1 MGPRTQ
7 ILVNIEV
14 VDDNGIRSVER
25 ELVHYQWGGYSNI
38 MFLSLKNFFTNVK
51 LFLGGIETKDIIFTE
66 KKNKEYNMLRNNLIN
81 VLKNPYCTFEIN
93 EIMPDEKILEIKKA
107 EKTGFFLETF
117 NYADYENGAIFVD
130 LFVNLQTN
138 EKYCKWAFLNYETY
152 ETDISEN
159 FIELEELKTIWKL
172 NSKNFKKI
180 TNIVKNINKEELL
193 VNAGNGNV
201 KDFKIEYDK
210 EHISEIFK
218 YPY

>member
-1 MGPRTQ
+1 MGQRTQ

-51 LFLGGIETKDIIFTE
+51 LFLGGMETKDIIFTE

-81 VLKNPYCTFEIN
+81 TLKNPYCTF
-93 EIMPDEKILEIKKA
+93 ILSEMSNKNNILKMK
-107 EKTGFFLETF
+107 EKTGFFLKAF
-117 NYADYENGAIFVD
+117 DYVDCENGAIFVD

-138 EKYCKWAFLNYETY
+138 EKYCKWSFLNYE
-152 ETDISEN
+152 EDISEN
-159 FIELEELKTIWKL
+159 FIELEELKEIWKL
-172 NSKNFKKI
+172 NAKEFKKI
-180 TNIVKNINKEELL
+180 TNIVKNIKKEELL

-201 KDFKIEYDK
+201 KDFKIEYDR

>member
-1 MGPRTQ
+1 MGQRTQ

>member
-1 MGPRTQ
+1 MGQRTQ

-14 VDDNGIRSVER
+14 VDDNGIRSIER

-51 LFLGGIETKDIIFTE
+51 LFLGGTETKDIIFTE
-66 KKNKEYNMLRNNLIN
+66 KKNKEYNVLRNNLIN
-81 VLKNPYCTFEIN
+81 ALKNPYCTFIFSEMSN
-93 EIMPDEKILEIKKA
+93 KNNILKM
-107 EKTGFFLETF
+107 EKTRFFLEAF
-117 NYADYENGAIFVD
+117 DYVECENGAIFVD

-138 EKYCKWAFLNYETY
+138 EKYCKWSFLNYE
-152 ETDISEN
+152 EDISEN
-159 FIELEELKTIWKL
+159 FIELEELKEIWKL
-172 NSKNFKKI
+172 NAKEFKKI

-201 KDFKIEYDK
+201 KDFKIEYDR

>member
-1 MGPRTQ
+1 MGQRTQ

-14 VDDNGIRSVER
+14 VDDNGIRSIER

-51 LFLGGIETKDIIFTE
+51 LFLGGTETKDIIFTE

-81 VLKNPYCTFEIN
+81 ALKNPYCTFEIN
-93 EIMPDEKILEIKKA
+93 KVPNKNILNEDILKM

-117 NYADYENGAIFVD
+117 DYADYENGAIFVD

-138 EKYCKWAFLNYETY
+138 EKYCKWAFLNYET
-152 ETDISEN
+152 DISEN

-172 NSKNFKKI
+172 NAKEFKKI

-201 KDFKIEYDK
+201 KDFKIEYDR

>member
-1 MGPRTQ
+1 MGQRTQ

-51 LFLGGIETKDIIFTE
+51 LFLGGMETKDIIFTE

-81 VLKNPYCTFEIN
+81 TLKNPYCTF
-93 EIMPDEKILEIKKA
+93 ILSEMSNKNNILKME
-107 EKTGFFLETF
+107 EKTGFFLKAF
-117 NYADYENGAIFVD
+117 DYVDCENGAIFVD

-138 EKYCKWAFLNYETY
+138 EKYCKWSLLNYE
-152 ETDISEN
+152 EDISEN
-159 FIELEELKTIWKL
+159 FIELEELKEIWKL
-172 NSKNFKKI
+172 NAKEFKKI

-201 KDFKIEYDK
+201 KDFKIEYDR